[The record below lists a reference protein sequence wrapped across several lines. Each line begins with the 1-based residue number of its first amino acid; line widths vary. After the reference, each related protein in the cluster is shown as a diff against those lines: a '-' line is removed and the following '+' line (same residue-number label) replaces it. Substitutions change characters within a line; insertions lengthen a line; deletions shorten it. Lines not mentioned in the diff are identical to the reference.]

1 MVEISFFKCLFKG
14 RIMFNRVLKLPLDGT
29 SSIFLFGPRGT
40 GKTSYLKKYLK
51 NVLYF
56 DLLDYSI
63 YASLRADPSRLE
75 NLIPPHYQNWII
87 IDEVQR
93 IPELLNEVHRLIEH
107 KKFKFVLTG
116 SSARSLRKEGVN
128 LLAGRALT
136 YNMHPLIIQEIGDK
150 FVLEDV
156 IKYGLLPS
164 VIKHADPKK
173 YLESYVQTYIREE
186 VVQEGLTR
194 NIGAFA
200 RFLEIASFSQG
211 QVLNVSEI
219 SRELVV
225 NRLVVANY
233 FDILEDLLLSS
244 RITAFAQRAKRKV
257 IAHHKFYFFDVGVYR
272 TLRPMGPLD
281 SQEEAEGAGLET
293 LFLQSLRAVNDY
305 YELGYKIHF
314 WRTQA
319 GDEVDFVIY
328 GERGFHA
335 FEIKRSAT
343 ITSKSLKGLKT
354 FGDEYP
360 EAKLYIIFLGKQKE
374 YYGNVTAIPLM
385 EALGELSELIG

>member
-1 MVEISFFKCLFKG
+1 MVRVAFFF
-14 RIMFNRVLKLPLDGT
+14 LD
-29 SSIFLFGPRGT
+29 RAGT

-51 NVLYF
+51 DALYF
-56 DLLDYSI
+56 DLLEFSI
-63 YASLRADPSRLE
+63 YTSLRADPSRLE
-75 NLIPPHYQNWII
+75 NLIAPNYKGWIV

-107 KKFKFVLTG
+107 KGFKFVLTG
-116 SSARSLRKEGVN
+116 SSARSLRKVGTN

-136 YNMHPLIIQEIGDK
+136 YKMHPLIIQEIGSK
-150 FVLEDV
+150 FSMSDV
-156 IKYGLLPS
+156 IRYELLPS
-164 VIKHADPKK
+164 VVKHSDPKK

-200 RFLEIASFSQG
+200 RFLEAASFSQG

-219 SRELVV
+219 SRELGI

-233 FDILEDLLLSS
+233 FDILENLLLSS
-244 RITAFAQRAKRKV
+244 RIIPFTQQAKRKI

-281 SQEEAEGAGLET
+281 SVEEAEGAALET
-293 LFLQSLRAVNDY
+293 LFLQSLSVVNDY

-314 WRTQA
+314 WRIQS
-319 GDEVDFVIY
+319 GEEVDFVIY
-328 GERGFHA
+328 GPRDFHA

-354 FGDEYP
+354 FLDEYP
-360 EAKLYIIFLGKQKE
+360 EAKAYILFFGKQKE
-374 YYGNVTAIPLM
+374 YHGNVVGLPFE
-385 EALGELSELIG
+385 EALKELPELIG